1 MINYGQLRFLLM
13 FFFSYGLECI
23 FIIQDFIKRFIN
35 KVIIII
41 FCRLIQRHSEQVAAQ
56 LSSSYQL
63 TSTQDH
69 KKQLTLNTTP
79 SISEAVQKA
88 GITAGVTAKE
98 KWEYQA
104 VVSQVGD
111 ELSWMFQQQA
121 CLFVDSVLWC
131 ESKDSV
137 CLVLLI
143 NFAMVVCAKVNN
155 ADKFWNHCSVCVA
168 LFSSILVREKSIY
181 PVFFWTSPLGRVQ
194 D

>member
-13 FFFSYGLECI
+13 SFFSYRLE
-23 FIIQDFIKRFIN
+23 FISINQDFIMRFIN

-41 FCRLIQRHSEQVAAQ
+41 FCRLIQRHSQQVAAQ

-63 TSTQDH
+63 TATQDH
-69 KKQLTLNTTP
+69 KKQFTLNTTP

-88 GITAGVTAKE
+88 GITAGVAAKE

-104 VVSQVGD
+104 VVSQARDQPG
-111 ELSWMFQQQA
+111 WMPQRQA
-121 CLFVDSVLWC
+121 CLFVDCVLRR

-137 CLVLLI
+137 CLMLWI
-143 NFAMVVCAKVNN
+143 NFALVLCAKVNK
-155 ADKFWNHCSVCVA
+155 ADKSCNHCSVCVA
-168 LFSSILVREKSIY
+168 LFSSILLSEKSIY
-181 PVFFWTSPLGRVQ
+181 VVFFWMSPLGRVQ